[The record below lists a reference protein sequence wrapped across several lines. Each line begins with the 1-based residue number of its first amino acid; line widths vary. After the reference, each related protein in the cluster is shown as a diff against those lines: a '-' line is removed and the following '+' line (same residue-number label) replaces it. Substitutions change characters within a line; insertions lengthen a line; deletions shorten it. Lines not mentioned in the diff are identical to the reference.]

1 MGYTPLESL
10 PPSDYSIF
18 YTDASLGTLRDA
30 ISALEKG
37 NTTCRFGNKR
47 FYFAC
52 LHNKRQRVPHK
63 ARAQKPALWTAWM
76 CLKFALKEQIGKLR
90 LAAANFL

>member
-1 MGYTPLESL
+1 MGCTPLESL
-10 PPSDYSIF
+10 HPSDYSIF
-18 YTDASLGTLRDA
+18 YTDASLGTLRDV

-37 NTTCRFGNKR
+37 NTTCRFGNKS

-52 LHNKRQRVPHK
+52 SNNKRQRVPHK
-63 ARAQKPALWTAWM
+63 ARAQKPTLWTAWM